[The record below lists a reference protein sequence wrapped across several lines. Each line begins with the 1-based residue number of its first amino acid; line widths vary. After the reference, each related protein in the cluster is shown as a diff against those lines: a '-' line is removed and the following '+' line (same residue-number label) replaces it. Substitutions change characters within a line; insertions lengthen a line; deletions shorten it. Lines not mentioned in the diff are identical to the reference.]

1 MVALIDIK
9 NLDMEFKGKK
19 VLKNI
24 NLTIEE
30 GECIGI
36 LGRSGAGKTV
46 LMHLLR
52 GIKEHEMSSG
62 EVIYHVAYCENC
74 AHVEPPSKI
83 GQPCPKCET
92 KLTPIDGDFVTLD
105 KYSPLRRSIANRI
118 AIMLQRTFALY
129 GDERVITNVINAL
142 VEIGHPA
149 VSAVDVAAD
158 LLEQV
163 NLSHRMMHVAREL
176 SGGEKQRVVL
186 ARQLAKAPMVLLADE
201 PTGTLDRRTAEAVHE
216 SITSAKDD
224 FGMTLAITSHWSGVI
239 EELADRAILLEEG
252 EIIEQGD
259 PKMVVERFMS
269 MVGTVGSFTAE
280 IGEPIIKVKDLK
292 KTYISVDRG
301 VVRAVDNVSFEINEG
316 EIFGLVGV
324 SGAGKTTASKILNG
338 SVNATSG
345 AVEVRI
351 GDDWIDL
358 TDRGAE
364 RAGRAVKH
372 IGLLHQE
379 YSLYPHRNVLDNLT
393 ESIGLELPG
402 ELGERKSILV
412 LKTAGFTEERAR
424 EVLEKMPDE
433 LSVGEGHRV
442 AMAQVLIK
450 EPRIIILDEPTGT
463 MDPVTR
469 VDVTTSILEARE
481 ELGETFIIVSHDM
494 DFVEDVCDRAAL
506 MRNGKV
512 ISIGDVKTIVAELDT
527 GERDEMYD

>member
-1 MVALIDIK
+1 MTALIDIK
-9 NLDMEFKGKK
+9 NLNMEFKGKK

-36 LGRSGAGKTV
+36 LGRSAAGKTV

-52 GIKEHEMSSG
+52 GIKEHETSSG
-62 EVIYHVAYCENC
+62 EVIYHVAYCEEC
-74 AHVEPPSKI
+74 AYVEPPSKV
-83 GQPCPKCET
+83 GTPCPKCGT
-92 KLTPIDGDFVTLD
+92 KLTPMDADFVSLD
-105 KYSPLRRSIANRI
+105 KYSPLRRSIASRI

-142 VEIGHPA
+142 IEIGHPA
-149 VSAVDVAAD
+149 TDAIDTAAD
-158 LLEQV
+158 LIEQV

-201 PTGTLDRRTAEAVHE
+201 PTGTLDKRTADAVHD
-216 SITSAKDD
+216 SITHAKDEY
-224 FGMTLAITSHWSGVI
+224 GMTLAITSHWSGVI

-252 EIIEQGD
+252 EIIKQGD
-259 PKMVVERFMS
+259 PKEVVERFMS
-269 MVGTVGSFTAE
+269 MVGTVGSFNAE
-280 IGEPIIKVKDLK
+280 IGEPIIKVKDMK

-301 VVRAVDNVSFEINEG
+301 VVRAVDNVSFEVHEG

-338 SVNATSG
+338 SVNATAG
-345 AVEVRI
+345 NIDIRI

-358 TDRGAE
+358 NERGAE
-364 RAGRAVKH
+364 LAGRAVKH

-402 ELGERKSILV
+402 ELGERKAIMV

-424 EVLEKMPDE
+424 EVLDKMPDE
-433 LSVGEGHRV
+433 LSVGESHRV
-442 AMAQVLIK
+442 ALAQVLIK

-469 VDVTTSILEARE
+469 VDVTKSILEARE

-506 MRNGKV
+506 MRNGKM
-512 ISIGDVKTIVAELDT
+512 IALGDVTTVVAKLDE
-527 GERDEMYD
+527 GERGEMYE